1 MGEGDGNNVA
11 SIQINLFSSVSGR
24 SIGVKCD
31 DDGMWL
37 IKLRSYVSPN

>member
-1 MGEGDGNNVA
+1 MGEGVGNNVA
-11 SIQINLFSSVSGR
+11 SIQINLFSSVVG

-31 DDGMWL
+31 GDGMWL